1 MAILTDKQHRDALM
15 RRRIKFVVEKG
26 AMARLFR
33 ARTHRDLQD
42 ELVRSVDV
50 SELAVI
56 QTLAEYDS
64 WLVSK
69 IESAR
74 WKRFSRH
81 GLANDRW
88 AYFAKL
94 LNIVIY
100 EVISNRELLSEVD
113 WIRLRSFLHIPVDST
128 VTLHLSGL
136 DPTFPRVTRLKGM
149 TKKEYLEVQNA
160 TRRLAEVHGVPP
172 IWFEAAWSAR
182 V

>member
-1 MAILTDKQHRDALM
+1 MFTDIQHRDALI

-50 SELAVI
+50 SQLAVI
-56 QTLAEYDS
+56 QTRDEYDS

-69 IESAR
+69 IESTR

-100 EVISNRELLSEVD
+100 EVISNRELFSDVD
-113 WIRLRSFLHIPVDST
+113 WTRLRSFLHIPVDST
-128 VTLHLSGL
+128 VTLHLSSL
-136 DPTFPRVTRLKGM
+136 EPTFPRVTRLKGM
-149 TKKEYLEVQNA
+149 TKREYLEVQNA

-182 V
+182 D